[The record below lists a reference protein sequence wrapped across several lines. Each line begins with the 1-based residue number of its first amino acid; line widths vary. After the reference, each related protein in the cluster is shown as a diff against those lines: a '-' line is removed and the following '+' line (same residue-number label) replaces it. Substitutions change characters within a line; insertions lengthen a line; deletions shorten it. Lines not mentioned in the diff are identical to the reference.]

1 MGQDGEN
8 GKGVV
13 MTDAERGQLAE
24 LEVDRVERD
33 SAAETEADRRWE
45 YRLIYKTVIALAIV
59 AAIVVVRQAFFA

>member
-13 MTDAERGQLAE
+13 MTDAERAQLAE
-24 LEVDRVERD
+24 LEVDRVVRD
-33 SAAETEADRRWE
+33 SAAETESDRRSE
-45 YRLIYKTVIALAIV
+45 YRLIYKTLIAFAIV